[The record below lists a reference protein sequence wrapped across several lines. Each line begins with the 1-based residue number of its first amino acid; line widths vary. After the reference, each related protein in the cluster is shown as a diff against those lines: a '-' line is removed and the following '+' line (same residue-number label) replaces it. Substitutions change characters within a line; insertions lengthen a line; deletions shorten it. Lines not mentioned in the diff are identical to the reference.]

1 MSNVQIPNLP
11 ASVALNGNEQLE
23 AVQAGTSV
31 RVTTDQIATYTQ
43 AQYPAPGV
51 SSIATT
57 APITGGTITTT
68 GTIGLQAAGV
78 GNSYLASMAGGTV
91 KANVTGSPAQPSDA
105 SVSSVLDV
113 VGSTRGTVLYRGVSS
128 WSPLLPGSAND
139 ILSSGGAGAD
149 PSWQSISGTLDA
161 AAGSSQ
167 GSLLYR
173 NASTWTALPPGTF
186 GQLLQT
192 NGGGANPSWAT
203 VSGAGT
209 VTQVNTGTG
218 LTGGPI
224 TISGTIS
231 IANTGVA
238 AASYGT
244 TSAVPTLTVNAQG
257 QITSATDTAIAIAT
271 SQITSGTLGIDR
283 GGTGLSSVPTNGQI
297 DIGNGTGFTRTTLTA
312 STGISISNGAGSISI
327 TNSGV
332 LSFSAGTTGLT
343 PSTGTTGAVTLAG
356 TLNVANGGT
365 GATSLTGYV
374 YGNGTGAFTASTTIP
389 NSGLQNSSLTIGSTP
404 ISLGNTASSIAG
416 LTSLTL
422 TQDPINPLDAA
433 TKQYVDST
441 IEGLNVHAPAAAAT
455 TANLTAT
462 YNNGTSG
469 VGATLTNSGAQA
481 AFAVDGYTA
490 ALNDRI
496 LVKDQSTAAQN
507 GVYTVTTVGSGST
520 NWVLTRAT
528 DMNTSGSGADQLGPG
543 DYVFVVNGTQNAGT
557 AWVVTTPLPITIGST
572 SITFVQ
578 FAGAG
583 TYTAGTGLT
592 LTGTQFSITNTGV
605 SAASYGS
612 ASSVPAITIN
622 AQGQITSAT
631 DTAIAIAA
639 SQITSGSLGVAR
651 GGTGASSLT
660 ANGIL
665 YGNGTSAVGVT
676 SAGVTGEVLVGNTGS
691 PPTWATLSSSAVTS
705 FSGGTTGLTPSS
717 ATQGAITLAGTLV
730 AANGGTG
737 LNSYSVGDL
746 LYASGTTTLAALPD
760 VATGNALISG
770 GVGVAPAWG
779 KIGLTTHVS
788 GTLPVGNGGTGTATA
803 FTTGSVVFAGASG
816 VYSQDN
822 ANLFWDDSNNRLGIG
837 TATPAVKLAISSTD
851 AILVPVGTTG
861 ERPTGAT
868 GYLRF
873 NSSTTSFEGYNGTA
887 WGSIGG
893 GATGG
898 GTDQIFYLNGQTVNT
913 SYSIPVGQNAGTFGP
928 ISVAS
933 GATVTI
939 PSGSTWTVV

>member
-1 MSNVQIPNLP
+1 
-11 ASVALNGNEQLE
+11 
-23 AVQAGTSV
+23 
-31 RVTTDQIATYTQ
+31 
-43 AQYPAPGV
+43 
-51 SSIATT
+51 
-57 APITGGTITTT
+57 
-68 GTIGLQAAGV
+68 
-78 GNSYLASMAGGTV
+78 
-91 KANVTGSPAQPSDA
+91 
-105 SVSSVLDV
+105 
-113 VGSTRGTVLYRGVSS
+113 
-128 WSPLLPGSAND
+128 
-139 ILSSGGAGAD
+139 
-149 PSWQSISGTLDA
+149 
-161 AAGSSQ
+161 
-167 GSLLYR
+167 
-173 NASTWTALPPGTF
+173 
-186 GQLLQT
+186 
-192 NGGGANPSWAT
+192 
-203 VSGAGT
+203 
-209 VTQVNTGTG
+209 
-218 LTGGPI
+218 
-224 TISGTIS
+224 
-231 IANTGVA
+231 
-238 AASYGT
+238 
-244 TSAVPTLTVNAQG
+244 
-257 QITSATDTAIAIAT
+257 
-271 SQITSGTLGIDR
+271 
-283 GGTGLSSVPTNGQI
+283 
-297 DIGNGTGFTRTTLTA
+297 
-312 STGISISNGAGSISI
+312 
-327 TNSGV
+327 
-332 LSFSAGTTGLT
+332 
-343 PSTGTTGAVTLAG
+343 
-356 TLNVANGGT
+356 
-365 GATSLTGYV
+365 
-374 YGNGTGAFTASTTIP
+374 
-389 NSGLQNSSLTIGSTP
+389 
-404 ISLGNTASSIAG
+404 
-416 LTSLTL
+416 
-422 TQDPINPLDAA
+422 
-433 TKQYVDST
+433 
-441 IEGLNVHAPAAAAT
+441 
-455 TANLTAT
+455 
-462 YNNGTSG
+462 
-469 VGATLTNSGAQA
+469 
-481 AFAVDGYTA
+481 
-490 ALNDRI
+490 
-496 LVKDQSTAAQN
+496 
-507 GVYTVTTVGSGST
+507 
-520 NWVLTRAT
+520 
-528 DMNTSGSGADQLGPG
+528 
-543 DYVFVVNGTQNAGT
+543 
-557 AWVVTTPLPITIGST
+557 
-572 SITFVQ
+572 VQ

-612 ASSVPAITIN
+612 ASSVPAIAIN

-631 DTAIAIAA
+631 DTAIAISA

-665 YGNGTSAVGVT
+665 YGNATSAVGVT

-898 GTDQIFYLNGQTVNT
+898 GTDQVFYLNGQTVNT
-913 SYSIPVGQNAGTFGP
+913 SYSIPAGQNAGSFGP
-928 ISVAS
+928 ITVAS
-933 GATVTI
+933 GATVTV